1 MSRRWPVAVATAFA
15 LLGVLGVVI
24 RLDAPTDG
32 TRVTEWRS
40 GGVVVE
46 VTVPSSDQPGL
57 HAGDEIRAIESRP
70 LAGGPGQLSEPMPGT
85 TISYLVDRS
94 GQPAERVAVIVQP
107 SGSGEALS
115 LIRAGWGNLVFVLA
129 LALLATALYA
139 RRPDEPATTPLLI
152 AASCLLGSTL
162 VVVVG
167 VPALAQVTG
176 GPVLWLYNLNVVG
189 VYAIAWGALLVFGLL
204 LPGERPRR
212 RLVLGAWLLPP
223 VAMLVLVVGAVAAA
237 SDWPTWFALVYG
249 GTTAIVATV
258 LTVLIAI
265 GAVAYLRSDRREVRV
280 RLRWVAGGSAVTAG
294 LGLGLW
300 HLPELLLGHTL
311 LPPGA
316 LGLSG
321 LPFLA
326 GIGVALGRH
335 QLFDIERLANR
346 SLTYLAATA
355 VLVAAYAIAV
365 ALLGN
370 VLGLSGGLA
379 AALAAVGAAVAL
391 APLLR
396 LARRIVNRL
405 MYGDRDDPAGVLAR
419 LGSRMQAVLLPN
431 DVLPAVVETVAQS
444 LRLPYVAIQ
453 LPGTDQ
459 STGPDGFQLVIE
471 YGRPIGAIHEEE
483 LSHHGTV
490 VGRLQVSAR
499 GIDDPLGEADL
510 LLLRSLAG
518 EIGPAVQAVRLHRDL
533 VRSRAQL
540 VALREDERRRLRR
553 DLHDGLGPAL
563 AAIGLKA
570 GLARRGV
577 TPGTRTYDL
586 LGEIDGEVKASLGG
600 IRRLV
605 EGLRPPTLDELGL
618 VGALRTRATT
628 LAGAIDIEVRGDV
641 SNRCLPAAV
650 ETAAYWIAVE
660 AMTNASRHSRGSR
673 CLVDLQLF
681 HHTLVVLVADDGRGI
696 EPTRSRGVGL
706 NSMRER
712 AVEVGG
718 TLVVHTVA
726 DGTEVVAR
734 LPLDLGVDNGLADPR

>member
-1 MSRRWPVAVATAFA
+1 MVATALV
-15 LLGVLGVVI
+15 LLGILALIV
-24 RLDAPTDG
+24 RLDTPTDG

-40 GGVVVE
+40 GTVIIE
-46 VTVPSSDQPGL
+46 VTVPSSAQPGL
-57 HAGDEIRAIESRP
+57 RTGDQIRAIDSRP
-70 LAGGPGQLSEPMPGT
+70 VAAGPRQLADPTPGAVL
-85 TISYLVDRS
+85 SYLVDRP
-94 GQPAERVAVIVQP
+94 GQPPEVVPVIVLP
-107 SGSGEALS
+107 NGRGEIS
-115 LIRAGWGNLVFVLA
+115 FLIRGAWGNLVFVLA
-129 LALLATALYA
+129 LALLATALYL

-152 AASCLLGSTL
+152 AASGLLASTL
-162 VVVVG
+162 AFDPG
-167 VPALAQVTG
+167 VPAIAQVTG
-176 GPVLWLYNLNVVG
+176 GPMLWLFNLNIVG
-189 VYAIAWGALLVFGLL
+189 VYALAWGALLVFGLL
-204 LPGERPRR
+204 FPGGPAPGRY
-212 RLVLGAWLLPP
+212 VLATAWVLPP
-223 VAMLVLVVGAVAAA
+223 LAMLVLVVGAALVAP
-237 SDWPTWFALVYG
+237 DWPGWLALAYRG
-249 GTTAIVATV
+249 QGAIVVTV
-258 LTVLIAI
+258 LTAVMVL
-265 GAVAYLRSDRREVRV
+265 GVVVYRRSDRPEVRV
-280 RLRWVAGGSAVTAG
+280 RLRWVAGGTVLTAA

-300 HLPELLLGHTL
+300 QLPELLLGKPF
-311 LPPGA
+311 LPPGG

-321 LPFLA
+321 LPFLV

-335 QLFDIERLANR
+335 RLFDIERLANR
-346 SLTYLAATA
+346 SLTYLATTT
-355 VLVAAYAIAV
+355 VLVAAYALAV

-419 LGSRMQAVLLPN
+419 LGSRMQAVLLPD

-453 LPGTDQ
+453 LPRADG
-459 STGPDGFQLVIE
+459 SAGPEEFQLAVE
-471 YGRPIGAIHEEE
+471 HGRPIGLIHEEE

-499 GIDDPLGEADL
+499 GIDDPLDDADL
-510 LLLRSLAG
+510 VLLRSLAG
-518 EIGPAVQAVRLHRDL
+518 EIGPAVQAVRLHQDL

-570 GLARRGV
+570 GLARRDV
-577 TPGTRTYDL
+577 AATSSAYDL

-605 EGLRPPTLDELGL
+605 EGLRPPALDELGL
-618 VGALRTRATT
+618 VGALRTRAAT
-628 LAGAIDIEVRGDV
+628 LAPAIGIEVSGDV
-641 SNRCLPAAV
+641 SDQCLPAAV
-650 ETAAYWIAVE
+650 EAAAYWIAVE
-660 AMTNASRHSRGSR
+660 AMTNASRHSQGSR

-681 HHTLVVLVADDGRGI
+681 HHTLVVVVADDGRGI
-696 EPTRSRGVGL
+696 DPTRPSGVGL

-712 AVEVGG
+712 AVEVSG
-718 TLVVHTVA
+718 TLVVHAAA

-734 LPLDLGVDNGLADPR
+734 LPLDLGVDDGHADPR